1 MNTLV
6 VPTIR
11 ENCINEFLLK
21 WRKEPFQEVIVVE
34 DNPTKTFTIGN
45 EQHYSWKE
53 IHDILGD
60 DDWIISK
67 RDSAIRSFGFWMAW
81 KRGATTIFTLDDD
94 CWPVDWQN
102 PKAHTLHKPVW
113 GFINEHFVRIY
124 DQSRWTELVPGMR
137 TRGLPYRNQGRQ
149 KNIVANVGLWTNV
162 PDLDGAQSLLHPV
175 ERWEPPANCDRI
187 MPTGQYFPWTGM
199 NFAFKRDVAVMCY
212 FPLMGQDSPYG
223 RFEDIWFGIIFK
235 KIADHLGLLVSVG
248 HPFVYHARA
257 SNPFNNLIK
266 EAPGIKANEDFW
278 ELVDGIQLSGRTPA
292 QCMSEVGDQL
302 SGHTDVYWSKLGRAI
317 LVWVKL
323 FE

>member
-11 ENCINEFLLK
+11 ENCINDFLIK
-21 WRKEPFQEVIVVE
+21 WRKEPFQEVIIVE
-34 DNPTKTFTIGN
+34 DNPTKTFTIGS

-94 CWPVDWQN
+94 CLPIHPFSQS
-102 PKAHTLHKPVW
+102 PLPT
-113 GFINEHFVRIY
+113 FISDHFRQIY
-124 DQSRWTELVPGMR
+124 NQTRWTELVPGMR
-137 TRGLPYRNQGRQ
+137 TRGLPYRNQGKQ

-162 PDLDGAQSLLHPV
+162 PDLDGVQSLLHPI

-199 NFAFKRDVAVMCY
+199 NFAFKKDVAVMCY

-223 RFEDIWFGIIFK
+223 RFDDIWFGIIFK
-235 KIADHLGLLVSVG
+235 KIADHLGLLVSIG
-248 HPFVYHARA
+248 HPFVYHAKA
-257 SNPFNNLIK
+257 SNPFDNLIK

-292 QCMSEVGDQL
+292 QCMNEVGDQL